1 MKNDH
6 VRRDTRGSTS
16 SLAAVMAS
24 VCALVA
30 GCGSAQPTRYYTLMP
45 AAAAAEPAASITAR
59 LDWNVGPVVVPQQ
72 VDQPQWVV
80 RAADGS
86 LVVLENERWIAPL
99 GDEIR
104 GAVVERLTRTF
115 GPPIAGPSP
124 EGSPA
129 WRIRIDVQRFD
140 LLPNREA
147 RLEADWSLRG
157 EGTALRCHAA
167 FSQPVPSRDF
177 GALARAQQQAV
188 ARLADAIGKALEMSG
203 KGAAAG
209 C

>member
-6 VRRDTRGSTS
+6 VRRETRGSTR

-24 VCALVA
+24 LCALIA
-30 GCGSAQPTRYYTLMP
+30 GCGSAQPTHYYTLMP
-45 AAAAAEPAASITAR
+45 THAAGETAASTPR
-59 LDWNVGPVVVPQQ
+59 LDWGVGTVGVPQQ

-80 RAADGS
+80 RTADGS

-115 GPPIAGPSP
+115 GPPDAGPSAG
-124 EGSPA
+124 GSQA

-167 FSQPVPSRDF
+167 IAQSVSSLDF

-203 KGAAAG
+203 KGTAAG

>member
-1 MKNDH
+1 MTNDH
-6 VRRDTRGSTS
+6 VRPDPRGANR
-16 SLAAVMAS
+16 SLAAAMAS
-24 VCALVA
+24 LCALIV
-30 GCGSAQPTRYYTLMP
+30 GCGSAQPTHYYTLMP
-45 AAAAAEPAASITAR
+45 APAAGETAASTPR

-115 GPPIAGPSP
+115 GPPNAGPSA

-140 LLPNREA
+140 LMPNREA

-157 EGTALRCHAA
+157 EGKALRCHAA
-167 FSQPVPSRDF
+167 FAQPVPSLDF

-188 ARLADAIGKALEMSG
+188 ARLADAIGKALETSG